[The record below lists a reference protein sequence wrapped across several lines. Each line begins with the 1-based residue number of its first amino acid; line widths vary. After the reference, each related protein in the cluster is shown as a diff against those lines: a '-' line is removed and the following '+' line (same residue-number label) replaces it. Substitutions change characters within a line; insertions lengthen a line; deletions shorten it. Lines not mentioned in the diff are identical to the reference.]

1 MTFRDWLSVLYVYLF
16 KVDPKSRD
24 LPRPPRRKPPEGL
37 LPRIPGPP
45 APKTAEEAILEQVFY
60 PMGRYGIASAYFNA
74 FCLPVSEPP
83 LLTVGGDRNSEWYRW
98 YAANNK
104 NWGIPEILEAHKKA
118 LKEQEATIEEYLM
131 GEDHGLDH

>member
-1 MTFRDWLSVLYVYLF
+1 MTFRDWLSVLYAYLF

-37 LPRIPGPP
+37 LGVIPGPP
-45 APKTAEEAILEQVFY
+45 GKRTSDSFFPPGLT
-60 PMGRYGIASAYFNA
+60 GGIARKYYTA
-74 FCLPVSEPP
+74 FCVPTEEPP
-83 LLTVGGDRNSEWYRW
+83 LTMVGGEVNEDWLRW
-98 YAANNK
+98 YVVQNNEDSELK
-104 NWGIPEILEAHKKA
+104 VYRAHKEA